1 MKIIKKQGGL
11 VFRDQFTSLSNWLP
25 TSPANISIGTGLVVT
40 HNQAKDVRVLR
51 DIPQNVNV
59 LELAVDYTPLLEG
72 DAAGIILYA
81 TDNTVLEVVESV
93 DDTQGNITDYKI
105 IRQNNEFNVFILRDG
120 EYEFVTS
127 SDSLFTKF
135 GFVTKQ
141 GDTSFESLK
150 ALEVYAARNQFLTF
164 TALPAESYV
173 KVTENGNSVTE
184 AVVDGTAKY
193 EMKHIEQTL
202 KVEIY
207 TEDHQLIY
215 ESEQLYA
222 AGDEYY
228 ASSELILLKN
238 GVPLSLEVDNEI
250 GSIAGS
256 VVEKQL
262 ELHNPLA
269 YPIQNINVQI
279 SEYVDFY
286 GYTLADVALDDNNA
300 PGTYVDDLLIETL
313 NPGESVLFWFK
324 FDKTNDTSGKSTLG
338 TYIAVSHD

>member
-11 VFRDQFTSLSNWLP
+11 VFRDQFTSLSNWVT
-25 TSPANISIGTGLVVT
+25 TSPSNTSIGTGLVVT

-51 DIPQNVNV
+51 DIPQHVNV
-59 LELAVDYTPLLEG
+59 LELAVDYTPFLEN
-72 DAAGIILYA
+72 DTAGIILYA
-81 TDNTVLEVVESV
+81 TDNTVLEIIESV

-135 GFVTKQ
+135 GFVVKKGEET
-141 GDTSFESLK
+141 FEALK
-150 ALEVYAARNQFLTF
+150 ALEVYAARNQFLSF
-164 TALPAESYV
+164 TALPAESYI
-173 KVTENGNSVTE
+173 KVTENGVTVTE
-184 AVVDGTAKY
+184 NVVDGTAKY

-238 GVPLSLEVDNEI
+238 GVPLSLETDNEI
-250 GSIAGS
+250 GSIAGM

-269 YPIQNINVQI
+269 YPIQNIFVQI
-279 SEYVDFY
+279 SEYVNFY
-286 GYTLADVALDDNNA
+286 GHVLADIALDENGV
-300 PGTYVDDLLIETL
+300 PGTYVDDLLIDTL
-313 NPGESVLFWFK
+313 NPNESVLFWFK
-324 FDKTNDTSGKSTLG
+324 FDKTNDTSGKNTLG